1 MQLQGLSSHD
11 LTWGGRVIQVGK
23 LAAPAAAT
31 MMSYS
36 LVGLVDTLAV
46 GQLGPS
52 ALAAVG
58 LANTILMTAGAT
70 VTGLLSATTA
80 LTAQNEGAGQKAEAG
95 QYLHQA
101 TWLGVVGG
109 GLVGL
114 LLAVFAA
121 PLFALVQPGDDVTRL
136 GVPYLQ
142 IRALGLPLF
151 YLVMARDHFLEGL
164 GDTRTPMQVSLLVN
178 VVNAVL
184 NYTLIYGLLGI
195 PAMGVNGSAV
205 ATVLAHL
212 ISFVAYRLPLAR
224 LHRRAPEYQ
233 ILPLQKP
240 RLSAMRQ
247 MLAVGWPMSVQYTL
261 DLGAWLLM
269 TIQMTWLGALA
280 QAGHQVALRLLGVS
294 FMTIHGVS
302 VAATTLVGQYLGAG
316 EVSRARQYA
325 WAALLVGLGIT
336 GVTSALYL
344 LMPEWLA
351 HIFTSDPEVV
361 TLAGQLLMMGAL
373 LQVVDTL
380 AMVTYG
386 ALKGAGD
393 TRYPMVVLL
402 ACAWGVGLPLTW
414 LLVGPMGLGPHG
426 IYWAV
431 TGQLVVAATLMLRRL
446 LGDRWLS
453 QSLVAVRTQ
462 VEQVQ
467 QRLSEVV
474 QPEAP
479 ASERLGA

>member
-1 MQLQGLSSHD
+1 MQLQGLASD
-11 LTWGGRVIQVGK
+11 ELTLRGRVVQVGK

-46 GQLGPS
+46 GQLGPA

-58 LANTILMTAGAT
+58 LANTILMTAGAA

-80 LTAQNEGAGQKAEAG
+80 LTAQHEGAGQKAEAG
-95 QYLHQA
+95 QFLHQA
-101 TWLGVVGG
+101 TWLALLGGSVVGS
-109 GLVGL
+109 
-114 LLAVFAA
+114 LLALFAE
-121 PLFALVQPGDDVTRL
+121 PLFALLQPGEEVARL

-142 IRALGLPLF
+142 VRALGLPLF

-164 GDTRTPMQVSLLVN
+164 GDTQTPMRVSLLVN

-184 NYTLIYGLLGI
+184 NYTLIYGLLGL
-195 PAMGVNGSAV
+195 PALGVNGSAV

-212 ISFVAYRLPLAR
+212 ISFMAYRWPLTT
-224 LHRRAPEYQ
+224 LHWREPAYQ
-233 ILPLQKP
+233 MLPLQRP
-240 RLSAMRQ
+240 RLAVMRQ
-247 MLAVGWPMSVQYTL
+247 LFSVGWPMSVQFTL

-316 EVSRARQYA
+316 QVVRARQYA

-336 GVTSALYL
+336 GLTSVLYL
-344 LMPEWLA
+344 AIPESMA
-351 HIFTSDPEVV
+351 RIFTSDPAVIK
-361 TLAGQLLMMGAL
+361 LAGQLLMMGAL
-373 LQVVDTL
+373 FQVVDTL

-414 LLVGPMGLGPHG
+414 LLVGPLGLGPHG

-431 TGQLVVAATLMLRRL
+431 TGQLLVAATVLLRRL

-453 QSLVAVRTQ
+453 QSLVAVRAQ
-462 VEQVQ
+462 VEHVQ
-467 QRLSEVV
+467 
-474 QPEAP
+474 
-479 ASERLGA
+479 ERLTEAVTRETSTPERMGA